1 MAIDNTKVLFQ
12 YGSGGAAAAAV
23 AGALT
28 FDASAQAIYVGANGV
43 ANLVTSAVKDATFKD
58 NVLTVSKVDGTA
70 FTLDF
75 SDVASAENVNSLLGT
90 LRDGINTLDASVS
103 TLKGRVDN
111 HDTSLAQLN
120 TSISNLAGAYEDA
133 DEALEAK
140 LVGGATED
148 YNTLGK
154 LETAVKAAKD
164 VADAAQTANEV
175 QTAIN
180 NAIDALAGSAEDA
193 DDSSFVKVAVTS
205 ENGKVKT
212 VTVTTTNIA
221 SASDLSGH
229 IADNVKHITAD
240 ERTAWND
247 AKSAIDTFLADA
259 NMTESAV
266 DTLKELQEY
275 MTSDGAAATELMNR
289 VGANEAAITKLNGNA
304 TTEGSVAKAVADA
317 KAELV
322 ADASDYKTLAALESA
337 IKAEATARSAADASL
352 AEDIAAIKNGTD
364 AVISFGGAKGAISVD
379 TAPDSSGD
387 VVFVMDGS
395 TLTGRVKG
403 INTAAYEPSTAF
415 DAAGAATTAKD
426 EVTGTAADT
435 SDKVTLYGV
444 KAYATALKTDVDSS
458 IDALQ
463 ELVGSTSVSTQISA
477 EIEKLDSTLDATSG
491 NYVEK
496 VVIVNG
502 KIDTAASVVKS
513 LPAATVT
520 DVDDSAVADAS
531 NYVSIKLGL
540 DNKKVTVNSV
550 AVDTQAVADADA
562 STDGLATA
570 YDVKSYVDSTVNT
583 ALAWKVL

>member
-205 ENGKVKT
+205 ENGEVKT

-221 SASDLSGH
+221 SASAFAAHDGSADIHVTKAEKERWTAAAADVEDFFTGALSDG
-229 IADNVKHITAD
+229 AEQVK
-240 ERTAWND
+240 
-247 AKSAIDTFLADA
+247 
-259 NMTESAV
+259 
-266 DTLKELQEY
+266 DTLKEIQDYIASDATAAAE
-275 MTSDGAAATELMNR
+275 MTANITAAKEAADAAQADVDAVEKALGAGFSEASTVAAQLAAVKTTADAAAT
-289 VGANEAAITKLNGNA
+289 
-304 TTEGSVAKAVADA
+304 
-317 KAELV
+317 KAEL
-322 ADASDYKTLAALESA
+322 
-337 IKAEATARSAADASL
+337 KAV
-352 AEDIAAIKNGTD
+352 TD
-364 AVISFGGAKGAISVD
+364 SYVISFGGAKGAISVD
-379 TAPDSSGD
+379 TTNNTQGH
-387 VVFVMDGS
+387 VKFTMDGS
-395 TLTGRVKG
+395 TLKG
-403 INTAAYEPSTAF
+403 AVNGLGTAAFEASTAF
-415 DAAGAATTAKD
+415 DAAGAANDVKD
-426 EVTGTAADT
+426 EVTGTAADA
-435 SDKVTLYGV
+435 SNEVTLYGV

-540 DNKKVTVNSV
+540 DNKKVTINSV